1 MDGRPRFDYRSIAE
15 AGPRQPERRGDIGI
29 CPCPEME
36 ARRLAAT
43 ACTPRGDHVARG
55 GCSWDE
61 SPTSGPR
68 QLATTILS
76 TRKLYSIPLY
86 NTSIRLYSAELHHLP
101 LGERPIVADGSPVSG
116 G

>member
-36 ARRLAAT
+36 ARRLAST

-55 GCSWDE
+55 GCLWGE
-61 SPTSGPR
+61 PPTGGAGPAANHDTVDANIVINCVL
-68 QLATTILS
+68 QHQ
-76 TRKLYSIPLY
+76 YS
-86 NTSIRLYSAELHHLP
+86 SIVR
-101 LGERPIVADGSPVSG
+101 
-116 G
+116 